1 MSRQEDPPALRED
14 CYSGH
19 WWAGFGQLSQPRNC
33 WHFTNWR
40 FSAIYRCSSML
51 LSGLSRFLV
60 NLVPHQVIQR
70 GHVSSFPGSISST
83 VSADPILAPFTN
95 SFSSCRGLF
104 CGDVVLVTGTFT
116 FSGLTDWSHSRT
128 SPLAPVF
135 EAGRTSPCDTDR
147 SLDSSRRTT
156 QVVPFLQFVLQ
167 SLTMLHS
174 HQIEPFLVDQCS
186 TFLQETHC
194 RSACD
199 AQLHE
204 RTSNI

>member
-1 MSRQEDPPALRED
+1 MFL
-14 CYSGH
+14 
-19 WWAGFGQLSQPRNC
+19 
-33 WHFTNWR
+33 R
-40 FSAIYRCSSML
+40 FS
-51 LSGLSRFLV
+51 
-60 NLVPHQVIQR
+60 
-70 GHVSSFPGSISST
+70 GSISST
-83 VSADPILAPFTN
+83 VSADPILVPFTN

-116 FSGLTDWSHSRT
+116 FSGLTDWSHSSA
-128 SPLAPVF
+128 SPFAPVF
-135 EAGRTSPCDTDR
+135 EARRTSPCDTDR

-174 HQIEPFLVDQCS
+174 HQIAPFLVDQCS
-186 TFLQETHC
+186 TLLQETHR

-199 AQLHE
+199 AQLHG